1 MLVVRRLN
9 ASMPQALNRSMM
21 QRVGLIAGNGRFPLI
36 FARTAR
42 AAGVEV
48 IAVAHEGETLPEL
61 DADVDRIT
69 WIKVGELGRMIHAL
83 QAAGIERAVMAGGIR
98 KLALLDHFAPD
109 ERAMAFLARLGAWGD
124 DSLLRGVADEL
135 EREGIRIVESTLFLS
150 SLLTPV
156 GPLTARVPDQA
167 QWKDIHHGVA
177 VAKAVGRWDIGQSV
191 VVKSG
196 MVLAVEAIE
205 GTDATIQRAGRPG
218 AVVVK
223 VSKPHQDLRF
233 DVPAV
238 GPETVRVCHGAQ
250 VAVLALEAG
259 RTLLLDKEDL
269 LRAAAETGL
278 AIVGVCVEPES
289 AEAAT

>member
-1 MLVVRRLN
+1 
-9 ASMPQALNRSMM
+9 M

-48 IAVAHEGETLPEL
+48 VAVAHEGETPPEL
-61 DADVDRIT
+61 NAEVDSIT
-69 WIKVGELGRMIHAL
+69 WIKVGELGRMISSL

-109 ERAMAFLARLGAWGD
+109 ERALAFLGRVGTLGD
-124 DSLLRGVADEL
+124 DALLRGVAAEL
-135 EREGIRIVESTLFLS
+135 EGEGIRIVESTLFLS
-150 SLLTPV
+150 ALLTPV
-156 GPLTARVPDQA
+156 GPLTTRAPDEA
-167 QWKDIHHGVA
+167 HWKDIRHGIA
-177 VAKAVGRWDIGQSV
+177 VAKAIGRWDIGQSV

-223 VSKPHQDLRF
+223 VSKPDQDLRF

-238 GPETVRVCHGAQ
+238 GLETVRVCRAAQ

-259 RTLLLDKEDL
+259 KTLLLDKDELLQLAED
-269 LRAAAETGL
+269 AGL
-278 AIVGVCVEPES
+278 VIVGV
-289 AEAAT
+289 